1 MSQTPERFNLSI
13 PPGHPLAG
21 QLDDL
26 VEQSEYDSRSEY
38 VRQAILDTEDE
49 DV

>member
-1 MSQTPERFNLSI
+1 MSQTPERYNVSI
-13 PPGHPLAG
+13 PPDHPLAG

-26 VEQSEYDSRSEY
+26 VEASEYDNRSEY
-38 VRQAILDTEDE
+38 VRQAILDAED